1 MKALLR
7 KAIIIGIQIILLS
20 PADFLFAQTDSM
32 QVSYSQE
39 ASDSSD
45 YNYHRK
51 YQYLDINLK
60 NETNLLKVAI
70 PTFSNRNE
78 KLNNYDLVI
87 EFEKE
92 ITPGFSAYLDDYLTY
107 SDNTQLE
114 NKLLNFNLGI
124 RYYILKRKQINY
136 GISGNNVN
144 GLYIDLNSS
153 ISNQYQDFLSD
164 YSPLD
169 NFYYD
174 LNIGL
179 GIQKRLNNWSYI
191 DALAY
196 CSPYNR
202 IIGLCFKLGFA
213 WGWK

>member
-20 PADFLFAQTDSM
+20 HVNLLFAQTDSL
-32 QVSYSQE
+32 QIRYSQE
-39 ASDSSD
+39 PSDSSD

-51 YQYLDINLK
+51 YEYLNINLK
-60 NETNLLKVAI
+60 DETKMFKIAI

-87 EFEKE
+87 EFEKK
-92 ITPGFSAYLDDYLTY
+92 ITSGFSAYLDDYLSY

-114 NKLLNFNLGI
+114 NRLLNFFLGI
-124 RYYILKRKQINY
+124 RYYFLKHQQINY
-136 GISGNNVN
+136 DISGNNVN
-144 GLYIDLNSS
+144 GLYIDLSSS
-153 ISNQYQDFLSD
+153 IYNHYQDFFSD

-169 NFYYD
+169 NFFPD
-174 LNIGL
+174 LKIGL
-179 GIQKRLNNWSYI
+179 GIQKRLNNWSFL

-196 CSPYNR
+196 YSPYQSN
-202 IIGLCFKLGFA
+202 IGLCFKIGFA